1 MPLDSPA
8 QAQPPVR
15 ACLALKYSDAQDGGC
30 ALDVALE
37 LPGRGITGIYGRSG
51 AGKTSL
57 LRCLAGLQRAQ
68 GRLSVHG
75 ETWQD
80 EKIFLPPHKRSVG
93 YVFQEHSLF
102 PHLTALENLEYARKR
117 AWPGRACIGFDDAA
131 ALLGIGHL
139 LRRYPHQ
146 LSGGERQRVAIAR
159 ALLVNPRLLL
169 MDEPLS
175 ALDAAR
181 KREILCCLERLRTEL
196 SIPVLYVSH
205 ALEEIARLADHL
217 LVLDRGMAI
226 AEGPLHETLSRLDLA
241 VYLEEDAGVV
251 LPGRVLSRDGD
262 WGLLRVAFP
271 GGELWVR
278 DGGETAGSAIR
289 LRVPARDVSLSLQP
303 HADSSVLN
311 LLPGRVGAIS
321 PDGATM
327 SLVRISVGESFMLA
341 RVTRRSVM
349 QLGLEP
355 GLQVWAQIKAAAIIR

>member
-15 ACLALKYSDAQDGGC
+15 AHLSLKYQAAPQNGF

-37 LPGRGITGIYGRSG
+37 LPGCGITGIYGRSG

-93 YVFQEHSLF
+93 YVFQEHNLF
-102 PHLTALENLEYARKR
+102 PHLTARKNLEYARKR
-117 AWPGRACIGFDDAA
+117 AWPGRACIRFDDAVT
-131 ALLGIGHL
+131 LLGIGHL

-146 LSGGERQRVAIAR
+146 LSGGECQRVAVAR
-159 ALLVNPRLLL
+159 ALLINPRLLL

-175 ALDAAR
+175 ALDGAR

-196 SIPVLYVSH
+196 AIPVLYVSH
-205 ALEEIARLADHL
+205 ALEEIASLADHL
-217 LVLDRGMAI
+217 LVLDRGKAL
-226 AEGPLHETLSRLDLA
+226 ADGSLRETLSRLDLA
-241 VYLEEDAGVV
+241 AHLNEDAAVV
-251 LPGRVLSRDGD
+251 LPGRVLSRDAD

-271 GGELWVR
+271 GGELWIR
-278 DGGETAGSAIR
+278 DGGEAAGSSVR

-311 LLPGRVGAIS
+311 ILPGRICAIA
-321 PDGATM
+321 PDEAAM
-327 SLVRISVGESFMLA
+327 SLARIAVGESLLIA
-341 RVTRRSVM
+341 RITRRSVM
-349 QLGLEP
+349 QLGLKP
-355 GLQVWAQIKAAAIIR
+355 GLQVWAQIKAAAIVR